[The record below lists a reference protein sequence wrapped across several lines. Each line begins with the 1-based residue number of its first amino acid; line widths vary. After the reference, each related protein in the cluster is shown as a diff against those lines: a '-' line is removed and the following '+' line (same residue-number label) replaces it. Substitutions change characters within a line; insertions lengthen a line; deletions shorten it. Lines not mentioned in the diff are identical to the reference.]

1 MMPAAFI
8 GHGSPMNAIE
18 NNRYTESWS
27 NFGSHI
33 IQSFGVP
40 KAVLCVSAHWYVDA
54 TAVTAM
60 ANPRQIYD
68 FGGFPPQ
75 LSQFSYPAK
84 GSPELA
90 QRVVDLLAPSPVI
103 SDESSWGIDHG
114 TWSVLC
120 RMFPS
125 ANVPVVQLSIDAT
138 KPADFHL
145 GIGRA
150 LTPLR
155 NEGVLVVGS
164 GNIVHNLSLIRWDM
178 PGLGDDWAQRFD
190 TEARRVL
197 TSSSP
202 GQIIDLLE
210 HPDARKAVPTR
221 EHFLP
226 IVYIAG
232 LADSAQSP
240 LSVLI
245 EGYEMGSLS
254 MTAFSLGA

>member
-1 MMPAAFI
+1 
-8 GHGSPMNAIE
+8 MNAIE
-18 NNRYTESWS
+18 NNRYTQVWE
-27 NFGSHI
+27 NFGTHI
-33 IQSFGVP
+33 IETVGLPESI
-40 KAVLCVSAHWYVDA
+40 LCVSAHWFIGA

-90 QRVVDLLAPSPVI
+90 QRVVDLLAPHPVI

-120 RMFPS
+120 RMFPK
-125 ANVPVVQLSIDAT
+125 ADVPIVQLSIDAT
-138 KPADFHL
+138 KPAEFHL
-145 GIGRA
+145 EIGRA
-150 LTPLR
+150 LAPLR
-155 NEGVLVVGS
+155 DEGVFIVGS
-164 GNIVHNLSLIRWDM
+164 GNIVHNLSIMRWDK

-190 TEARRVL
+190 TESRRVL
-197 TSSSP
+197 TSSTP

-210 HPDARKAVPTR
+210 HPDARLAVPTP

-226 IVYIAG
+226 VVYIAG
-232 LADSAQSP
+232 LAESAQSS

-245 EGYEMGSLS
+245 EGYEFGSTS
-254 MTAFSLGA
+254 MTAFTLGA

>member
-1 MMPAAFI
+1 
-8 GHGSPMNAIE
+8 MNAIE
-18 NNRYTESWS
+18 NNRYTQVWE
-27 NFGSHI
+27 NFGTHI
-33 IQSFGVP
+33 IETVGLPESI
-40 KAVLCVSAHWYVDA
+40 LCVSAHWFIGA

-75 LSQFSYPAK
+75 LSQFSYPAN

-90 QRVVDLLAPSPVI
+90 QRVVDLLAPHPVI

-120 RMFPS
+120 RMFPK
-125 ANVPVVQLSIDAT
+125 ADVPIVQLSIDAT
-138 KPADFHL
+138 KPAEFHL
-145 GIGRA
+145 EIGRA
-150 LTPLR
+150 LAPLR
-155 NEGVLVVGS
+155 DEGVFIVGS
-164 GNIVHNLSLIRWDM
+164 GNIVHNLSIMRWDK

-190 TEARRVL
+190 TESRRVL
-197 TSSSP
+197 TSSTP

-210 HPDARKAVPTR
+210 HPDARLAVPTP

-226 IVYIAG
+226 VVYIAG
-232 LADSAQSP
+232 LAESAQSS

-245 EGYEMGSLS
+245 EGYEFGSTS
-254 MTAFSLGA
+254 MTAFTLGA